1 MDIAVIISTVSKKC
15 RIAAYYE
22 MTTEVDFR
30 EATYDLV
37 THAVGQTLH
46 PTLPH
51 AERE

>member
-1 MDIAVIISTVSKKC
+1 MDIAVIISIVCKKC
-15 RIAAYYE
+15 RIAAHYE
-22 MTTEVDFR
+22 MTTEVGLR
-30 EATYDLV
+30 ETIYDLV